1 MLNKFTNKIS
11 QYFGLSNEFG
21 VDLKQSEVKKRAI
34 EFLKWESLGDL
45 LPYRT
50 YDSETGLFINQES
63 IGFVFETGLY
73 L

>member
-11 QYFGLSNEFG
+11 RYFGLSNEFG

-50 YDSETGLFINQES
+50 YDS
-63 IGFVFETGLY
+63 
-73 L
+73 